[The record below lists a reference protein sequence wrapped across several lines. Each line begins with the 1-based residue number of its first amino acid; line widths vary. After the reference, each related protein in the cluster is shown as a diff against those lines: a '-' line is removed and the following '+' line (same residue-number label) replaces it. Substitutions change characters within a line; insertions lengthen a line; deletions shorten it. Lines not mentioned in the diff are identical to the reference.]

1 MFVRLQL
8 TLYLA
13 LSASDVQYCTPRF
26 WALMRHREQP
36 SHSYVSAGL
45 TFHKAIMSFDIA
57 MYTILTIHVNLVIGT
72 LSRYID
78 KRPEFKELVSSL
90 LRFETL
96 GIYQLSERAHG
107 VDSFNIETT
116 AIKTSD
122 GYFIHTPREEAA
134 KYVVL
139 YASIN
144 RILNS

>member
-1 MFVRLQL
+1 M
-8 TLYLA
+8 
-13 LSASDVQYCTPRF
+13 C
-26 WALMRHREQP
+26 
-36 SHSYVSAGL
+36 
-45 TFHKAIMSFDIA
+45 IDIA

-144 RILNS
+144 RTLNS